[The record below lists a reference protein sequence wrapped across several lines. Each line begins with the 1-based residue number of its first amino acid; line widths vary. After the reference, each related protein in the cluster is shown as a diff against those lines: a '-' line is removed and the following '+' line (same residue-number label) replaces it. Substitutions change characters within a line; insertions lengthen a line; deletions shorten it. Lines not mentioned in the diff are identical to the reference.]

1 MQHALIVEDLPE
13 IRDWLAE
20 VARAAFPEVEVTT
33 AARVDQA
40 LARVAERP
48 FDLALIDLGLPDG
61 SGIDV
66 VGVTRA
72 EIAEAAGQ
80 PVAAVKSRL
89 WRTRRALREQMGLDA
104 AA

>member
-40 LARVAERP
+40 LARVARCATINRGP
-48 FDLALIDLGLPDG
+48 C
-61 SGIDV
+61 
-66 VGVTRA
+66 R
-72 EIAEAAGQ
+72 
-80 PVAAVKSRL
+80 
-89 WRTRRALREQMGLDA
+89 WW
-104 AA
+104 